1 MAGSTR
7 RSKGT
12 RSIMTLIQGGSLT
25 SVEGIKVGHWSDP
38 GGATGCTVIT
48 LPEPNVVTGETRGAA
63 PGSRET
69 ALLAPGM
76 SVETA
81 HAFLLTGGSAFG
93 LAAADGVMAVLEAE
107 GRGVP
112 TPAGVVPIVPTAAIF
127 DLPVID
133 ASVRPTAE
141 SGRLACGAATSEPV
155 VSGPVGAGIAAT
167 ISKWRGAPN
176 PGALG
181 TAAVKWGDV
190 TVAALVV
197 LNAVGDAF
205 SLEGEPLSGGVVVP
219 GPLAIPPPVG
229 QNTTLVV
236 VATDATLTRS
246 ELTRLCVRAHD
257 ALAVC
262 LRPVHTAF
270 DGDTCFAVATQ
281 AIEPSLE
288 MPPVNLAEAAFEAV
302 GRSVEAAARS
312 VL

>member
-1 MAGSTR
+1 VTV
-7 RSKGT
+7 
-12 RSIMTLIQGGSLT
+12 IEGGSLT
-25 SVEGIKVGHWSDP
+25 SVQGIKVGHWSDP

-48 LPEPNVVTGETRGAA
+48 LPEPNVVAGETRGAA

-69 ALLAPGM
+69 ALLEPGM

-81 HAFLLTGGSAFG
+81 QAFVLTGGSAFG
-93 LAAADGVMAVLEAE
+93 LAVADGVMGELEAD
-107 GRGVP
+107 GRGFP

-133 ASVRPTAE
+133 ASIRPTAE
-141 SGRLACGAATSEPV
+141 SGRLAYSAATGAPV
-155 VSGPVGAGIAAT
+155 VSGPIGVGTAAT

-181 TAAVKWGDV
+181 SAAVRWGDV

-197 LNAVGDAF
+197 LNAIGDAF
-205 SLEGEPLSGGVVVP
+205 SLEGEPLSGGDVVP

-229 QNTTLVV
+229 ENTTLVV
-236 VATDATLTRS
+236 VATDAALTRS

-281 AIEPSLE
+281 AVETSLE